1 MLSYTVL
8 KENIK
13 AKNINNVFFF
23 FFFFLS
29 LGCISLNVASPRDCC
44 FLCQSA
50 EITII

>member
-23 FFFFLS
+23 FFFFFK
-29 LGCISLNVASPRDCC
+29 IY
-44 FLCQSA
+44 
-50 EITII
+50 ITSIPPTTCSVLQYDI

>member
-13 AKNINNVFFF
+13 AKNINNFFF
-23 FFFFLS
+23 FFFFFFS
-29 LGCISLNVASPRDCC
+29 LGYIRLNVASPRDCC